1 MLFYYSLK
9 KRKEKNPQNS
19 VFPMLFTNCWL
30 IYLTLDIPT
39 SLHILYSVRSASH
52 MVPTNKIF
60 QYSSL
65 TCRSFLLFSCLK
77 FLIQGWCCEEK
88 LEVIVTI
95 SLRLK
100 PESNLSAVLS
110 YLMTGMPSC
119 FDFIFLI
126 Q

>member
-1 MLFYYSLK
+1 
-9 KRKEKNPQNS
+9 
-19 VFPMLFTNCWL
+19 MLFTNYWL
-30 IYLTLDIPT
+30 IHLTLDIPT

-88 LEVIVTI
+88 LEVIITI
-95 SLRLK
+95 SLRVK
-100 PESNLSAVLS
+100 SESNLSAVLS

-119 FDFIFLI
+119 FYFIFLT